1 MRPYAVSGSLRELV
15 SRFLLQNGKILLCRL
30 PRYAFRKILR
40 GNVIANLRIQSRIIR
55 YAGKKQAL
63 IPDFR
68 PLQRRHALIRRRVL
82 GPHNRGSC
90 CLWIGPC
97 KTVLPPCI
105 GLPFL
110 PRQNSSVGGNLP
122 PQHPFV
128 DKVLLRHG
136 LYIRIPLNLIRK
148 AAQALCDLV
157 IKLRPGG
164 RILHPIVLLNLPD
177 LIEKRVLRLI
187 QALLKLLRPEI
198 LHKLIRILIWLQVHD
213 LSGEPRR
220 MQNSDVAHRRLNA
233 RAVRIIGQKNLL
245 HITL

>member
-1 MRPYAVSGSLRELV
+1 MRPYAVSGSLRELI

-30 PRYAFRKILR
+30 PRYALREILR

-55 YAGKKQAL
+55 YAGKKEAL
-63 IPDFR
+63 IPDFC

-82 GPHNRGSC
+82 GPCGRGSC

-105 GLPFL
+105 VLPFL

-122 PQHPFV
+122 PQHSFI

-136 LYIRIPLNLIRK
+136 LYIRIPLDLIRK
-148 AAQALCDLV
+148 AAQALCNLV

-177 LIEKRVLRLI
+177 LIEKRVFRLI

-220 MQNSDVAHRRLNA
+220 MQYSDVAHRCLDA
-233 RAVRIIGQKNLL
+233 RAIRIIGQKNLL